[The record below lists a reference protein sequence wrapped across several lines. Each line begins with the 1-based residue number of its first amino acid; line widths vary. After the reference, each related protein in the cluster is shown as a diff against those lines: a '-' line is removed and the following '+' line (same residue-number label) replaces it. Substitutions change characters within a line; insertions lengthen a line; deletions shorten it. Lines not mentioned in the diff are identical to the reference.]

1 MSCVNQPA
9 YSLPII
15 AALLL
20 GGCSL
25 PDGEFPSLAKRSYE
39 TDNPIAEPPTEPEQ
53 LTTTIPAEITT
64 LVDQMMMRHQKAE
77 SAFRGALVRTRQIA
91 QSAAGSATGSE
102 SWAIAQVELSR
113 LDSLRGD
120 SVAALSD
127 IDALIAAQREK
138 GADSGLLGLLDKPK
152 SVIANDVAAQAAE
165 IEALARL
172 IG

>member
-1 MSCVNQPA
+1 MPRVNQPA
-9 YSLPII
+9 YSLPVI

-25 PDGEFPSLAKRSYE
+25 PDGEFPSLAKRPYE
-39 TDNPIAEPPTEPEQ
+39 TENPIAEPSTEPEQ
-53 LTTTIPAEITT
+53 LSTTLPAEITM
-64 LVDQMMMRHQKAE
+64 LVDQMMVRHQKAE
-77 SAFRGALVRTRQIA
+77 SAFRAALGRTRQIA
-91 QSAAGSATGSE
+91 QSSAGSATGTE
-102 SWAIAQVELSR
+102 SWAVAQVELSR

-127 IDALIAAQREK
+127 LDALIAAQREK